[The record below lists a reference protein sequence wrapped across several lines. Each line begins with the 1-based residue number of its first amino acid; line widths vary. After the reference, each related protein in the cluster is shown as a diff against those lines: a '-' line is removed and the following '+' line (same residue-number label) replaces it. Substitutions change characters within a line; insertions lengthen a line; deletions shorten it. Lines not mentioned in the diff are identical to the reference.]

1 MKIATVVISCLL
13 FVLPATA
20 VSAAPPG
27 TLLLQGTTA
36 GGTQAAR
43 SSDALTP
50 QNAPRPA
57 RDTDQES
64 IRELT
69 HRIQKLELEM
79 IQKSGKSSVDNTGIT
94 VVTAIIAAA
103 AVFGAALLGIFGQYI
118 MARRED
124 RRSGAAAQHAL
135 ELAKQEAVF
144 RHTGTILEFR
154 LKQMEQFYAPMF
166 ALLGQSKGLYDK
178 MMQQLVQDE
187 PQRYRI
193 ASNPGPR
200 DYRFEVLDKN
210 GKWQGFRLLDQLPA
224 IRSNSK
230 ALALIDRIL
239 EIGEQMTRI
248 ISKHAGLASE
258 DLIGLLGQ
266 YMAHY
271 AILSTIYK
279 LNEVEPYEP
288 GWHKMGY
295 YPFDLNAKIEEGY
308 RELSGFIDEYV
319 AASKRMLQNLP
330 IGVAQATIIGS

>member
-1 MKIATVVISCLL
+1 MKTMICVMSGFL
-13 FVLPATA
+13 FALSTMA
-20 VSAAPPG
+20 VMAASPDARQTQKASAG
-27 TLLLQGTTA
+27 A
-36 GGTQAAR
+36 GQSTR
-43 SSDALTP
+43 PSDAPTP
-50 QNAPRPA
+50 SNAPSPA
-57 RDTDQES
+57 PAADQEN

-79 IQKSGKSSVDNTGIT
+79 IQRSGKSGDTTQIA

-103 AVFGAALLGIFGQYI
+103 AVIGAALLGIFGQYF

-124 RRSGAAAQHAL
+124 RRSIAAAQHAL

-144 RHTGTILEFR
+144 RQTGTILEFR

-178 MMQQLVQDE
+178 MMQQLIQDQ

-193 ASNPGPR
+193 ASNPGPK

-210 GKWQGFRLLDQLPA
+210 GRWQGFRLLDQLPA
-224 IRSNSK
+224 IRTDPK

-239 EIGEQMTRI
+239 EIGDQMTKI

-258 DLIGLLGQ
+258 DLMDLLGQ

-271 AILSTIYK
+271 AILSTIHK
-279 LNEVEPYEP
+279 LNESEPYEP

-308 RELSGFIDEYV
+308 RELSGFIDDYV
-319 AASKRMLQNLP
+319 AASKHMLQNLP
-330 IGVAQATIIGS
+330 DGHSRQAS